1 MTDPRDEVGRQDQ
14 PQTQPQ
20 SLLFVC
26 SGNICRSPSAEGV
39 MRKLLDEAG
48 LSQVQTGSVGTGGW
62 HVGDPPDKRAR
73 DAAARRGYDLSR
85 LRAEQLADG
94 HFQQFDRLYAMDLG
108 HLRHMRARV
117 PAPLQDRVRLYL
129 HPLDPEVAAGR
140 EVPDPYYGD
149 LSDFEEALDIVE
161 AGARQILAALQ
172 AGRL

>member
-14 PQTQPQ
+14 PQTQPK

>member
-1 MTDPRDEVGRQDQ
+1 MTDPRDEVGRQGQ

-161 AGARQILAALQ
+161 AGAREILAALQ

>member
-1 MTDPRDEVGRQDQ
+1 
-14 PQTQPQ
+14 
-20 SLLFVC
+20 
-26 SGNICRSPSAEGV
+26 

-48 LSQVQTGSVGTGGW
+48 LSQVRTGSVGTGGW
-62 HVGDPPDKRAR
+62 HVGDRPDKRAR

-161 AGARQILAALQ
+161 AGAREILAALQ
-172 AGRL
+172 AGHL

>member
-14 PQTQPQ
+14 PQTQPK

-129 HPLDPEVAAGR
+129 HPLDPEVATGR

>member
-1 MTDPRDEVGRQDQ
+1 MTDPSDDR
-14 PQTQPQ
+14 PPQ

-39 MRKLLDEAG
+39 MRKLLDDAG
-48 LSQVQTGSVGTGGW
+48 LAEVRTGSVGTGGW

-73 DAAARRGYDLSR
+73 DAAARRGYDLSP
-85 LRAEQLADG
+85 LRAEQLADR
-94 HFQQFDRLYAMDLG
+94 HFQDFDRLFAMDLG

-117 PAPLQDRVRLYL
+117 SAPLRSRVRLYL
-129 HPLDPEVAAGR
+129 APLDPEVATGR

-149 LSDFEEALDIVE
+149 LAGFEQALDIVE
-161 AGARQILAALQ
+161 AGARAILAALQ

>member
-161 AGARQILAALQ
+161 AGAREILAALQ